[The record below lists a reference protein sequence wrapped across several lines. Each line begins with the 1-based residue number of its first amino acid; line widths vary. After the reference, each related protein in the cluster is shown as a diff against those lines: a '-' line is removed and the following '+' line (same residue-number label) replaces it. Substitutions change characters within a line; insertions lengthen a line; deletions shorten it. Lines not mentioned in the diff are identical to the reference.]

1 MSENVKITLKSG
13 MHLEGT
19 TPAGDWIIP
28 IDSDASVGGQDQG
41 HRPLD
46 MLLVGLLGCMTMDT
60 ISILRKK
67 RQEFTL
73 FEGEVV
79 DIERSPEHPKT
90 FTRLHL
96 HFRAGGANISEEALG
111 RSLELSYTKYCPAAA
126 MLKQGVE
133 IEYSYEIVP
142 IAEVAA
148 L

>member
-1 MSENVKITLKSG
+1 MSENVKITLNDG
-13 MHLEGT
+13 MHLTGT
-19 TPAGDWIIP
+19 TPAGEWTIP
-28 IDSDASVGGQDQG
+28 LDSDVSVGGQDKG

-46 MLLVGLLGCMTMDT
+46 LLLVGLLGCMTMDT

-67 RQEFTL
+67 RQDFTL
-73 FEGEVV
+73 FEGEVM
-79 DIERSPEHPKT
+79 DIERAADHPKT

-96 HFRAGGANISEEALG
+96 HFRAGGTNISEEALA

-142 IAEVAA
+142 VAEVA